1 MARIDA
7 ASAAHYHDFVQR
19 NIRLIIS
26 YDGTD
31 FHGWQRQPNLR
42 TVQGVLEDAARR
54 VLRHP
59 LECRGSGRTDAGVHA
74 IGQVA
79 NIKTTCPIPAEKLRS
94 ALGDPL
100 PPDVAILDVDDVPLD
115 FDATL
120 SAIAKMYRYSIY
132 TGTRRPVGRRRD
144 RFTHHVWHPLDVG
157 KMRAA
162 AAFMIGELDF
172 AAMASA
178 GSTRETSVRTVLG
191 IEVFREFDELHVDV
205 IGTGFLYNQVR
216 NMVGTLVEV
225 GRGHWPPERVAEIIA
240 GRKRSAAGPTMPA
253 KGLCLRWVR
262 YPVDVLV
269 AAS

>member
-1 MARIDA
+1 M
-7 ASAAHYHDFVQR
+7 QR

-42 TVQGVLEDAARR
+42 TVQGVIEETARR

-74 IGQVA
+74 RGQVA
-79 NIKTTCPIPAEKLRS
+79 NIHTESPIRTENLRS

-100 PPDVAILDVDDVPLD
+100 PPDVAILDVDEVSPE
-115 FDATL
+115 FDATM
-120 SAIAKMYRYSIY
+120 SAIAKLYRYSIH
-132 TGTRRPVGRRRD
+132 TGTRRPLGKLQT
-144 RFTHHVWHPLDVG
+144 RFVHHLWHPLDVSR
-157 KMRAA
+157 MQAA
-162 AAFMIGELDF
+162 AAHMIGEHDF

-178 GSTRETSVRTVLG
+178 GSKRETTVRTVLS
-191 IEVFREFDELHVDV
+191 IDVFRQFDALHVDV

-225 GRGHWPPERVAEIIA
+225 GRGHWPPERVAEIMHS
-240 GRKRSAAGPTMPA
+240 RDRQNAGPTVPA

-262 YPVDVLV
+262 YPADVL
-269 AAS
+269 ATAS